1 MLYHKEFSTPIDT
14 TSAGFTQNILSRKG
28 ILTAVSGHSAI
39 PELNVLTTAI
49 CFAV

>member
-1 MLYHKEFSTPIDT
+1 MLYNKEFAAPANATC
-14 TSAGFTQNILSRKG
+14 AGFTQNILSRKG
-28 ILTAVSGHSAI
+28 ILTAVSGRSAI